1 MIEDRLGELPEQR
14 RNEEGVVDLGR
25 AGVHLPPFDVGH
37 GLAAVVGHDQI
48 VEPPVEEDKF

>member
-1 MIEDRLGELPEQR
+1 MIEDRLRELPEQR

-37 GLAAVVGHDQI
+37 GLVVLGHGKI
-48 VEPPVEEDKF
+48 VRPPVEQIQF